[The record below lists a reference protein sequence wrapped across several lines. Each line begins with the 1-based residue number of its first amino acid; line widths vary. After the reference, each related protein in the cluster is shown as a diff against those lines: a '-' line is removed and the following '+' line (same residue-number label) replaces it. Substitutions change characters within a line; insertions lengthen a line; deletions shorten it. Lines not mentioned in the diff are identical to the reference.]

1 MKGWGRTRCSF
12 VLLVGLC
19 IVAVSGC
26 VTYDSLMPPL
36 FQASQKGDFQAFK
49 TLQMGGESIHQTGVM
64 DQTVL
69 HFAVGSGNL
78 ELVKH
83 IVEGGLDV
91 NVKDANGATPL
102 HVAAYNGHLEIVQ
115 YLGEKGARFGDKT
128 VVTQTPRGKKVDCT
142 SIRPTAYRKCGLHGQ
157 TPAHYA
163 VLGGVR
169 GELSQKLIKRFLG
182 DQYKESMNIYG
193 HVAVLDFL
201 FSKGAD
207 VNSKDGFGRTL
218 IFYPVILGEPD
229 MLKYLILEGGDV
241 NIPDNQGMSAMDWL
255 DRPTNIISEEQYTQ
269 SALLTRHGGKSMD
282 MQGVRE
288 IVSQYASVAPSDG
301 ASGMPHSASNVAIM
315 ANVPGTV
322 VECAKL
328 FAAVKVCEQMPFP
341 LSTGCEK
348 VARAKLNKIICQAVP
363 M

>member
-1 MKGWGRTRCSF
+1 MKSAVILLLGWGVF
-12 VLLVGLC
+12 AL
-19 IVAVSGC
+19 SGC
-26 VTYDSLMPPL
+26 ATYNSMMPPL

-49 TLQMGGESIHQTGVM
+49 ALQMGGESIHQTDVM

-69 HFAVGSGNL
+69 HFAAGSGNL

-83 IVEGGLDV
+83 IVEAGLDV
-91 NVKDANGATPL
+91 NVKDANGTTPM
-102 HVAAYNGHLEIVQ
+102 HVAAYNGHLEIIQ
-115 YLGEKGARFGDKT
+115 YLGEKGARFSDKT
-128 VVTQTPRGKKVDCT
+128 VVTQTPWGKKVDCT
-142 SIRPTAYRKCGLHGQ
+142 SISHANYKECGLHGQ

-163 VLGGVR
+163 VLGGLR
-169 GELSQKLIKRFLG
+169 GALSQKSVKRILG
-182 DQYKESMNIYG
+182 DQYEESMNIYG

-201 FSKGAD
+201 FSKGVD
-207 VNSKDGFGRTL
+207 VNSQDGFGRTL

-255 DRPTNIISEEQYTQ
+255 DRPTNIISDEQYTQ
-269 SALLTRHGGKSMD
+269 SVLLTRHGGKSMD
-282 MQGVRE
+282 MQGVRA
-288 IVSQYASVAPSDG
+288 IVSQYASVASSGG
-301 ASGMPHSASNVAIM
+301 ASGMPHSASNTGIM
-315 ANVPGTV
+315 ANVRGTV

-328 FAAVKVCEQMPFP
+328 FAAVKICEQMPFP

-348 VARAKLNKIICQAVP
+348 VARAKFNKMICQAVP